1 MDNVDL
7 SKLEAV
13 LLDGASALDAADVPY
28 VLIGGAAS
36 SIRGRARVSD
46 DVDFLVRQSD
56 ADRALA
62 VFGADGFETE
72 RTNPKW
78 IYKARRDGITIDLMF
93 WLVGD
98 VYCDDELLTRA
109 TRERYGGGEV
119 NVASAEDLIVIKLLA
134 HDEQS
139 PHHWHDALAL
149 LALNEIDWDYL
160 LARGRRSPR
169 RLLSLLVYAESVD
182 LAVSDDAIRQ
192 LFEMLYVPE

>member
-1 MDNVDL
+1 M
-7 SKLEAV
+7 
-13 LLDGASALDAADVPY
+13 LLDGAAVLEDADIAY

-36 SIRGRARVSD
+36 SVRGRARVSD
-46 DVDFLVRQSD
+46 DVDFFVRQPD
-56 ADRALA
+56 ADRALDLL
-62 VFGADGFETE
+62 GRHGFETE
-72 RTNPKW
+72 RTNPQW
-78 IYKARRDGITIDLMF
+78 IYKATRDGITIDLMF
-93 WLVGD
+93 WLAGD
-98 VYCDDELLTRA
+98 VYVDDELLARA

-119 NVASAEDLIVIKLLA
+119 NVAAAEDLIVIKLLA

-160 LARGRRSPR
+160 LTRGRLSPR

-192 LFEMLYVPE
+192 LFKMLYGAVPS